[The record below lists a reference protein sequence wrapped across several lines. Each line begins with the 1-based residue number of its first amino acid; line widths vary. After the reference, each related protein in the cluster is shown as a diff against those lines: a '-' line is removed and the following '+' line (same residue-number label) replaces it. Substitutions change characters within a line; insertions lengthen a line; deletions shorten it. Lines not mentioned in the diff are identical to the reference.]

1 MKRETFLYEYVEL
14 LRAEDL
20 LDGEPSKEL
29 GFETVRHLTFDSR
42 TCVPGTLFV
51 CKGEG
56 FKPEYL
62 EKAFDAGAFCYVS
75 EVRYAGGRPAVIVS
89 DIRRAM
95 ALMAELF
102 FGTEERSFD
111 LIGLTGTKGKSTTLY
126 FIKSVLDGW
135 FGREGK
141 RIGFL
146 STIDS
151 YDGKEEF
158 ESHLTTPEA
167 FTLHEHFLHAEE
179 AGLPVFVMEV
189 SSQGLKYDRTY
200 GVEFDAGAFLNY
212 GLDHVGKGEHTD
224 EEDYISSKLKFFR
237 QCKTVFLN
245 LDTDRLERIYGAA
258 KDAGCRILTYSASGD
273 READYRAED
282 VRKENGR
289 TVFTL
294 KNREDEAVFTFEI
307 SIPGSF
313 NVENAMAA
321 VLLCRWLGVPNEAI
335 AEGLRDARAK
345 GRMEVFKS
353 RDGQLVVISDYAHN
367 ILSFEKLYEA
377 VREDYPGWHI
387 EGLFGCPGGKG
398 LSRREELP
406 RTVAKYAEHVW
417 VTEEDPGND
426 DVMEIC
432 RTLAENLQKHGCPCS
447 VVPDREEAIRHA
459 IRHAGPKTVI
469 VMTGKGREEYMHRGN
484 DYVPIESDSALA
496 EKYLKLREEDRHEQI
511 QRDRR

>member
-20 LDGEPSKEL
+20 LDSEPSKEL
-29 GFETVRHLTFDSR
+29 GYEAVLHLTFDSR

-56 FKPEYL
+56 FRPEYL

-102 FGTEERSFD
+102 FGTEERSFK

-126 FIKSVLDGW
+126 FIKSVLDAW
-135 FGREGK
+135 YAKDGK

-151 YDGKEEF
+151 YDGVEEF

-167 FTLHEHFLHAEE
+167 LTLHEHFWHAET
-179 AGLPVFVMEV
+179 AGLPAFVMEV

-200 GVEFDAGAFLNY
+200 GVEFDVGAFLNY

-224 EEDYISSKLKFFR
+224 EEDYISSKLKFFS
-237 QCKTVFLN
+237 QCRNVFLN
-245 LDTDRLERIYGAA
+245 LDTDRLERIRAA
-258 KDAGCRILTYSASGD
+258 AEDAECRVITYSAKGD
-273 READYRAED
+273 PDADFRAED
-282 VRKENGR
+282 VRREDGC

-294 KNREDEAVFTFEI
+294 KNREGEAVFTFAI

-321 VLLCRWLGVPNEAI
+321 ILLCRWLGVPNAVI
-335 AEGLRDARAK
+335 ADGLKDARAK
-345 GRMEVFKS
+345 GRMEVFENKA
-353 RDGQLVVISDYAHN
+353 RELVVISDYAHN
-367 ILSFEKLYEA
+367 ILSFDRLFSA
-377 VREDYPGWHI
+377 VKEDYPGWRV

-398 LSRREELP
+398 LSRRQELP
-406 RTVAKYAEHVW
+406 ETVAKYADFVW

-426 DVMEIC
+426 DVTAIC
-432 RTLAENLQKHGCPCS
+432 RTLSENLASHGCPCR
-447 VVPDREEAIRHA
+447 VIEDRTEAIATA
-459 IRHAGPKTVI
+459 IREAAPKTVI

-496 EKYLKLREEDRHEQI
+496 EKFLAE
-511 QRDRR
+511 

>member
-1 MKRETFLYEYVEL
+1 MKRDTFLYEYVEL

-20 LDGEPSKEL
+20 LDAEPSREL
-29 GFETVRHLTFDSR
+29 GFEPVRHLTFDSR

-75 EVRYAGGRPAVIVS
+75 EVRYAGEKPAVIVS

-102 FGTEERSFD
+102 YGTEERSFD

-126 FIKSVLDGW
+126 FIKSVLDAW
-135 FGREGK
+135 YAKDGK
-141 RIGFL
+141 RTGFL

-151 YDGKEEF
+151 YDGVEEF

-167 FTLHEHFLHAEE
+167 LTLHEHFWHAET
-179 AGLPVFVMEV
+179 AGLPAFVMEV

-224 EEDYISSKLKFFR
+224 EEDYISSKLKFFS
-237 QCKTVFLN
+237 QCRNVFLN
-245 LDTDRLERIYGAA
+245 LDTDRLERILNAA
-258 KDAGCRILTYSASGD
+258 KDAGCRIITYSASGNP
-273 READYRAED
+273 EADFRAED
-282 VRKENGR
+282 VHKENGR

-294 KNREDEAVFTFEI
+294 KNREGESVFTFAV

-321 VLLCRWLGVPNEAI
+321 VLLCRWLGVPNRVI
-335 AEGLRDARAK
+335 ADGLQDARAK
-345 GRMEVFKS
+345 GRMEVFENKE
-353 RDGQLVVISDYAHN
+353 REVVVISDYAHN

-377 VREDYPGWHI
+377 VKEDYPGWRV

-398 LSRREELP
+398 LSRRTELP
-406 RTVAKYAEHVW
+406 ETVAKYADFVW
-417 VTEEDPGND
+417 VTEEDPGLD
-426 DVMEIC
+426 DVTAIC
-432 RTLAENLQKHGCPCS
+432 RTLSGNLAAHGCRCR
-447 VVPDREEAIRHA
+447 VIEDRTEAIATA
-459 IRHAGPKTVI
+459 IREAAPKTVI

-496 EKYLKLREEDRHEQI
+496 EKFLAE
-511 QRDRR
+511 

>member
-1 MKRETFLYEYVEL
+1 MKRETLLYEYAEL

-20 LDGEPSKEL
+20 LDGEPSADL
-29 GFETVRHLTFDSR
+29 GFEPVKHLTFDSR

-56 FKPEYL
+56 FRPEYL
-62 EKAFDAGAFCYVS
+62 DKAFEAGAFCYVS
-75 EVRYAGGRPAVIVS
+75 EVRYAGGYPALIVS

-102 FGTEERSFD
+102 YGTEERSFE

-126 FIKSVLDGW
+126 FIKSVLDSW
-135 FGREGK
+135 YAKDGK

-151 YDGKEEF
+151 YDGVEEF

-167 FTLHEHFLHAEE
+167 FTLHEHFWHAET
-179 AGLPVFVMEV
+179 AGLPAFVMEV

-200 GVEFDAGAFLNY
+200 GVEFVVGAFLNY

-224 EEDYISSKLKFFR
+224 EEDYISSKLKFFS
-237 QCKTVFLN
+237 QCRNVFLN
-245 LDTDRLERIYGAA
+245 LDTDRLERIRGAA
-258 KDAGCRILTYSASGD
+258 QDAGCRIMTYSAKGD
-273 READYRAED
+273 PEADYRAEN
-282 VRKENGR
+282 VRREDGC

-294 KNREDEAVFTFEI
+294 KNRENESIFSFAI

-321 VLLCRWLGVPNEAI
+321 ILICRWLGVPNAVI
-335 AEGLRDARAK
+335 ADGLKDARAK
-345 GRMEVFKS
+345 GRMEVFENKA
-353 RDGQLVVISDYAHN
+353 RQVTVISDYAHN
-367 ILSFEKLYEA
+367 ILSFDRLFSA
-377 VREDYPGWHI
+377 VKEDYPGWRV
-387 EGLFGCPGGKG
+387 EALFGCPGGKG

-406 RTVAKYAEHVW
+406 AAVSKYADLVW
-417 VTEEDPGND
+417 VTEEDPGLD
-426 DVMEIC
+426 DVSAIC
-432 RTLAENLQKHGCPCS
+432 RTLADNLAKHGCPCR
-447 VVPDREEAIRHA
+447 VIEDRTEAIETA
-459 IRHAGPKTVI
+459 IREAAPRTVI

-484 DYVPIESDSALA
+484 DYVPVESDSALA
-496 EKYLKLREEDRHEQI
+496 EKFLAEQEDPR
-511 QRDRR
+511 

>member
-20 LDGEPSKEL
+20 LDAEPSREL
-29 GFETVRHLTFDSR
+29 GFTPVQHLTFDSR

-56 FKPEYL
+56 FKAGYL
-62 EKAFDAGAFCYVS
+62 DKAFDAGAFCYVS
-75 EVRYAGGRPAVIVS
+75 EVRYAGGKPAIIVS

-102 FGTEERSFD
+102 YGTEERSFK
-111 LIGLTGTKGKSTTLY
+111 LVGLTGTKGKSTTLY
-126 FIKSVLDGW
+126 FIKSVLDAW
-135 FGREGK
+135 YAKDGK

-151 YDGKEEF
+151 YDGREEF

-167 FTLHEHFLHAEE
+167 LTLHEHFYHAET
-179 AGLPVFVMEV
+179 AGLPAFVMEV

-224 EEDYISSKLKFFR
+224 EEDYISSKLKFFS
-237 QCKTVFLN
+237 QCKNVFLN
-245 LDTDRLERIYGAA
+245 LDTARLERIMDAA
-258 KDAGCRILTYSASGD
+258 KDAGCHIITYSALGNP
-273 READYRAED
+273 EADFRAED
-282 VRKENGR
+282 VHKENGC

-294 KNREDEAVFTFEI
+294 KNRENEPVMTFSI

-321 VLLCRWLGVPNEAI
+321 ILLCRWLGVPAGVI
-335 AEGLRDARAK
+335 ADGLKDARAK
-345 GRMEVFKS
+345 GRMEVFENKEKEV
-353 RDGQLVVISDYAHN
+353 VVISDYAHN

-377 VREDYPGWHI
+377 VREDYPGWRV

-406 RTVAKYAEHVW
+406 ETVAKYADFVW
-417 VTEEDPGND
+417 VTEEDPGLD
-426 DVMEIC
+426 DVSAIC
-432 RTLAENLQKHGCPCS
+432 RTLQENLAKHGCPCEI
-447 VVPDREEAIRHA
+447 VEDREEAVRRA
-459 IRHAGPKTVI
+459 ITEAKAKTVI

-484 DYVPIESDSALA
+484 DYVPIESDSAMAERFLA
-496 EKYLKLREEDRHEQI
+496 E
-511 QRDRR
+511 

>member
-20 LDGEPSKEL
+20 LDAEPSKGL
-29 GFETVRHLTFDSR
+29 GYEPVRHLTFDSR

-62 EKAFDAGAFCYVS
+62 DKAFEAGAFCYVS
-75 EVRYAGGRPAVIVS
+75 EVRYAGGRPAIVVS

-102 FGTEERSFD
+102 FGTEERSFK

-126 FIKSVLDGW
+126 FIKSVLDAW
-135 FGREGK
+135 YAKDGK

-151 YDGKEEF
+151 YDGVEEF

-167 FTLHEHFLHAEE
+167 LTLHEHFYHAEE
-179 AGLPVFVMEV
+179 AGLPAFVMEV

-200 GVEFDAGAFLNY
+200 GVAFDAGAFLNY

-224 EEDYISSKLKFFR
+224 EEDYISSKLKFFS
-237 QCKTVFLN
+237 QCRNVFLN
-245 LDTDRLERIYGAA
+245 LDTDRLDRIRNAA
-258 KDAGCRILTYSASGD
+258 KDAGCHIITYSALGN
-273 READYRAED
+273 READFRAED
-282 VRKENGR
+282 VHKEDGR

-294 KNREDEAVFTFEI
+294 KNREGESVFTFSI

-321 VLLCRWLGVPNEAI
+321 ILLCRWLGVPNAVI
-335 AEGLRDARAK
+335 ADGLQDARAK
-345 GRMEVFKS
+345 GRMEVFENKD
-353 RDGQLVVISDYAHN
+353 REVVVISDYAHN

-377 VREDYPGWHI
+377 VREDYPGWRV

-398 LSRREELP
+398 LSRRTELP
-406 RTVAKYAEHVW
+406 EVVSRYADFVW

-426 DVMEIC
+426 DVMAIC
-432 RTLAENLQKHGCPCS
+432 QTLADNIRSHGCECS
-447 VVPDREEAIRHA
+447 VVPDRYEAIQHA
-459 IRHAGPKTVI
+459 IRHAEPKTVI
-469 VMTGKGREEYMHRGN
+469 VMTGKGREEYMHRGS

-496 EKYLKLREEDRHEQI
+496 ERFLAE
-511 QRDRR
+511 

>member
-14 LRAEDL
+14 LRAEDI
-20 LDGEPSKEL
+20 LDGEPSREL
-29 GFETVRHLTFDSR
+29 GYEPVRHLTFDSR

-56 FKPEYL
+56 FRPEYL
-62 EKAFDAGAFCYVS
+62 DKAFEAGAFCYVS
-75 EVRYAGGRPAVIVS
+75 EVRYAGDRPAVIVS

-102 FGTEERSFD
+102 YGTEERSFD

-126 FIKSVLDGW
+126 FIKSVLDSW
-135 FGREGK
+135 FAKDGK

-151 YDGKEEF
+151 YDGVEEF

-167 FTLHEHFLHAEE
+167 FTLHEHFWHAEE
-179 AGLPVFVMEV
+179 SGLPAFVMEV

-200 GVEFDAGAFLNY
+200 GVEFDVGAFLNY

-224 EEDYISSKLKFFR
+224 EEDYISSKLKFFS
-237 QCKTVFLN
+237 QCKNVFLN
-245 LDTDRLERIYGAA
+245 LDTDRLERIRGAA
-258 KDAGCRILTYSASGD
+258 EDAGCRILTYSAKGD
-273 READYRAED
+273 PEADYRAED
-282 VRKENGR
+282 VRRENGC

-294 KNREDEAVFTFEI
+294 KNKENEAVFTFAI

-321 VLLCRWLGVPNEAI
+321 ILLCRWLGVPNGVI
-335 AEGLRDARAK
+335 ADGLRDARAK
-345 GRMEVFKS
+345 GRMEVFENKA
-353 RDGQLVVISDYAHN
+353 REVIVISDYAHN
-367 ILSFEKLYEA
+367 ILSFDRLFSA
-377 VREDYPGWHI
+377 VKEDYPGWRV
-387 EGLFGCPGGKG
+387 EALFGCPGGKG
-398 LSRREELP
+398 LSRRQELP
-406 RTVAKYAEHVW
+406 EAVSRYADFVW
-417 VTEEDPGND
+417 VTEEDPGLD
-426 DVMEIC
+426 DVSAIC
-432 RTLAENLQKHGCPCS
+432 RTLADNLAKHGCPCRI
-447 VVPDREEAIRHA
+447 VEDRTEAIETA
-459 IRHAGPKTVI
+459 IREAAPKTVI

-496 EKYLKLREEDRHEQI
+496 EKYLAE
-511 QRDRR
+511 

>member
-14 LRAEDL
+14 LRGEGL
-20 LDGEPSKEL
+20 LDDEPSKDL
-29 GFETVRHLTFDSR
+29 QFTSVQQLTFDSR
-42 TCVPGTLFV
+42 EAAPGTLFV
-51 CKGEG
+51 CKGEA

-62 EKAFDAGAFCYVS
+62 AKAFDSGAFCYVS
-75 EVRYAGGRPAVIVS
+75 EVRYEGGRPAVLVN

-102 FGTEERSFD
+102 YGTEERSFK

-126 FIKSVLDGW
+126 FIKNVLDTW
-135 FGREGK
+135 YAKEGK
-141 RIGFL
+141 RVGFL

-151 YDGKEEF
+151 YDGVQEF

-167 FTLHEHFLHAEE
+167 FTLHEHFWHAEE
-179 AGLPVFVMEV
+179 AELPAFVMEV

-212 GLDHVGKGEHTD
+212 GIDHVGKGEHTD
-224 EEDYISSKLKFFR
+224 EEDYISSKLRFFD
-237 QCKTVFLN
+237 QCKNVFLN
-245 LDTDRLERIYGAA
+245 LDTDRLDRIYGAA
-258 KDAGCRILTYSASGD
+258 KDAGCLIHTYSAKGNYD
-273 READYRAED
+273 ADFRAEN
-282 VRKENGR
+282 VRRENGC

-294 KNREDEAVFTFEI
+294 KNKEGETVYDFSL

-321 VLLCRWLGVPNEAI
+321 ILLCRWLGVPHDAI
-335 AEGLRDARAK
+335 AEGLKDARAK
-345 GRMEVFKS
+345 GRMEVFENKE
-353 RDGQLVVISDYAHN
+353 REVVVISDYAHN

-377 VREDYPGWHI
+377 VKEDYPGWRI

-406 RTVAKYAEHVW
+406 RAVSKYADFVW
-417 VTEEDPGND
+417 VTEEDPGLD
-426 DVMEIC
+426 DVSAIC
-432 RTLAENLQKHGCPCS
+432 RTLSENLAKHGCPCRI
-447 VVPDREEAIRHA
+447 VEDRTEAIETA
-459 IRHAGPKTVI
+459 IREAAPKTVI

-484 DYVPIESDSALA
+484 AYEPITSDSALA
-496 EKYLKLREEDRHEQI
+496 EKFLTE
-511 QRDRR
+511 

>member
-14 LRAEDL
+14 LRGEDL
-20 LDGEPSKEL
+20 LDAEPDRAL
-29 GFETVRHLTFDSR
+29 GYEPVAHLTFDSR

-56 FKPEYL
+56 FKSEYL
-62 EKAFDAGAFCYVS
+62 DKAFEAGAFCYVS
-75 EVRYAGGRPAVIVS
+75 EVRYAGGKPALIVS

-102 FGTEERSFD
+102 YGTEERSFD

-135 FGREGK
+135 YGREGK

-167 FTLHEHFLHAEE
+167 LTLHEHFWHAEE
-179 AGLPVFVMEV
+179 AKLPAFVMEV

-224 EEDYISSKLKFFR
+224 EEDYISSKLKFFD

-245 LDTDRLERIYGAA
+245 MDTDRWDRILGAA
-258 KDAGCRILTYSASGD
+258 KDAECRILTYSASGD
-273 READYRAED
+273 RAADYRAED
-282 VRKENGR
+282 VHKEDGR

-294 KNREDEAVFTFEI
+294 KNREDETVMTCAI

-321 VLLCRWLGVPNEAI
+321 ILLCRWLGVPADAI
-335 AEGLRDARAK
+335 ADGLKDARAK
-345 GRMEVFKS
+345 GRMEVFENKE
-353 RDGQLVVISDYAHN
+353 RELVVISDYAHN
-367 ILSFEKLYEA
+367 ILSFEKLFEA
-377 VREDYPGWHI
+377 VREDYPGWRV
-387 EGLFGCPGGKG
+387 EALFGCPGGKG

-406 RTVAKYAEHVW
+406 RTVAKYADLVW
-417 VTEEDPGND
+417 VTEEDPGLD
-426 DVMEIC
+426 DVTAIC
-432 RTLAENLQKHGCPCS
+432 RTLSDNLAKNGCPYR
-447 VVPDREEAIRHA
+447 VIEDRTEAIETA
-459 IRHAGPKTVI
+459 IREAAPKTVI

-496 EKYLKLREEDRHEQI
+496 EKLLAE
-511 QRDRR
+511 